1 MVVSLLLAVLHGTS
15 AESPTLCRKER
26 ERNQFQ
32 ASAETLKDVSL
43 DAIDGTD
50 VQGWNRAPQHSVI
63 WSDLNVYIIRA
74 YGDCQKEVNV
84 LYTSVLPKIRQVLS
98 SCAVNVQFRDLG
110 SISRPLPEA
119 RPEEKRPQIGISL
132 KSIKERN
139 SVCIVLVGFDYGEPW
154 KHTCGSETLKELGL
168 DDSEEIEFA
177 EEMSEL
183 EILATRAAQESE
195 IKHTVFTSRMSVP
208 RTFMYTCV
216 DPDSPF
222 RYQGGFSPTRSN
234 FVRLVTMT
242 TQLCSFDAIVV
253 QTERCTCS
261 RQNDQSRVSLLRF
274 WWAGWAERRLAAAR
288 PEPIRERTA
297 SRKLWAALQIA
308 QCMLCMVPVQW
319 CALACICKSEIARA
333 CARAYTTTGTYICAC
348 NDMRTH
354 LAQIFFA
361 TPPKMPWLLVL
372 PLLSWN
378 REVKAPRLMALEL
391 TVAEARSNAIMD
403 LKAVSQP

>member
-1 MVVSLLLAVLHGTS
+1 MHKCWLTVTESALKIALYWRVRAWVVTSTGTVTFYTICRYKYGYVHACKVVSLLLAVLQGTS
-15 AESPTLCRKER
+15 PEFPTLCRKER
-26 ERNQFQ
+26 EKNQFQ
-32 ASAETLKDVSL
+32 ASAETLKDFNL
-43 DAIDGTD
+43 DAVDGTD
-50 VQGWNRAPQHSVI
+50 VQGWNRAPQHSVT

-84 LYTSVLPKIRQVLS
+84 LYTNVLPKIRQVMS

-110 SISRPLPEA
+110 SISRPLPED
-119 RPEEKRPQIGISL
+119 RPADKRPPIGISL

-168 DDSEEIEFA
+168 DDSEKIEFA

-234 FVRLVTMT
+234 FEILVTMP

-253 QTERCTCS
+253 QTVRCIAYGKRPDQGLTASFCVGRVGGASPGGGSPGANQRTDGFKKAVGGPADLAVHAAHGSSPVVCTCM
-261 RQNDQSRVSLLRF
+261 RMQ
-274 WWAGWAERRLAAAR
+274 ER
-288 PEPIRERTA
+288 
-297 SRKLWAALQIA
+297 S
-308 QCMLCMVPVQW
+308 
-319 CALACICKSEIARA
+319 
-333 CARAYTTTGTYICAC
+333 CAC
-348 NDMRTH
+348 VCPCVHHKRHTR
-354 LAQIFFA
+354 
-361 TPPKMPWLLVL
+361 
-372 PLLSWN
+372 LS
-378 REVKAPRLMALEL
+378 VQFCVYA
-391 TVAEARSNAIMD
+391 S
-403 LKAVSQP
+403 S

>member
-32 ASAETLKDVSL
+32 ASAETLKDVNL
-43 DAIDGTD
+43 DAVDGTD

-84 LYTSVLPKIRQVLS
+84 LYTSVLPKIRQVMS

-110 SISRPLPEA
+110 SISRPLPED
-119 RPEEKRPQIGISL
+119 RPEEKRPPIGISL

-154 KHTCGSETLKELGL
+154 KQTCGSETLKELGL
-168 DDSEEIEFA
+168 DDSEDIEFA

-222 RYQGGFSPTRSN
+222 RYQGGFSPTRSD
-234 FVRLVTMT
+234 FERLVTIT

-253 QTERCTCS
+253 QTERCNS
-261 RQNDQSRVSLLRF
+261 IRQTTSSGSHCFVLGGQGGRSVAS
-274 WWAGWAERRLAAAR
+274 RRLAWCQSENGRLQESCGR
-288 PEPIRERTA
+288 PCRSCSA
-297 SRKLWAALQIA
+297 CCA
-308 QCMLCMVPVQW
+308 W
-319 CALACICKSEIARA
+319 CQSSGVHLHAYARA
-333 CARAYTTTGTYICAC
+333 SLRVRLPVRTPQKAR
-348 NDMRTH
+348 MFVR
-354 LAQIFFA
+354 
-361 TPPKMPWLLVL
+361 
-372 PLLSWN
+372 
-378 REVKAPRLMALEL
+378 
-391 TVAEARSNAIMD
+391 AIMRVRI
-403 LKAVSQP
+403 LLRSSLRRLLRCHGCSCCRLFHGTGR